1 MHVYARYD
9 TLLRGRMDRP
19 GDAGLIAYG
28 LADIQVAVVD
38 QIFAQ
43 QSVSSS
49 DVSALGVHDPGLWH
63 VTPGGCSGYVSLCD
77 AARIAEQT
85 GLCVVDAFPARD
97 LAGGGQGGPITALG
111 LWMVLRDPDQARIF
125 LDLGRTTRLT
135 YLPSST
141 AASSAASSA
150 ARVLA
155 FDIGPGTMLLDELAR
170 RLSEGKY
177 VYDPGGRLAVQGR
190 CLSDLIEM
198 WLKDS
203 YFQQPPPRWR
213 PLGVRPNTELNKTV
227 EMAIESGWS
236 IRDLLCTATHFISE
250 IVRRAVA
257 DWLPGEPPVTEVL
270 IAGGGQSNGMLLG
283 EIAVRLP
290 GMVFSRT
297 SEGDMSDLVLESM
310 AVAALTALH
319 VDLVPANHPAITGAA
334 SARILGRLTPGT
346 AAAWSS
352 LLTAMQRR
360 APSHV
365 SLRDAI

>member
-1 MHVYARYD
+1 
-9 TLLRGRMDRP
+9 
-19 GDAGLIAYG
+19 
-28 LADIQVAVVD
+28 
-38 QIFAQ
+38 
-43 QSVSSS
+43 
-49 DVSALGVHDPGLWH
+49 
-63 VTPGGCSGYVSLCD
+63 
-77 AARIAEQT
+77 
-85 GLCVVDAFPARD
+85 
-97 LAGGGQGGPITALG
+97 
-111 LWMVLRDPDQARIF
+111 
-125 LDLGRTTRLT
+125 
-135 YLPSST
+135 
-141 AASSAASSA
+141 
-150 ARVLA
+150 
-155 FDIGPGTMLLDELAR
+155 
-170 RLSEGKY
+170 
-177 VYDPGGRLAVQGR
+177 
-190 CLSDLIEM
+190 
-198 WLKDS
+198 
-203 YFQQPPPRWR
+203 
-213 PLGVRPNTELNKTV
+213 
-227 EMAIESGWS
+227 MAIESGWS